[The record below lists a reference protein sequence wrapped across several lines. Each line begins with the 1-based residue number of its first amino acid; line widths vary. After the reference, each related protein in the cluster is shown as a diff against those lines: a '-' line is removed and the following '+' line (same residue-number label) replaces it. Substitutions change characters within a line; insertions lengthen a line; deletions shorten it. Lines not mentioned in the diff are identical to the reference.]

1 MLATL
6 LFVLV
11 ESSSLILSSACSKHR
26 SDRRAGFTF
35 HSSSSLSSSPKS
47 LRISKIPFARGF
59 APFVEPSILI
69 SLPRFSTLLSL
80 TDGNSSDQDILLSP
94 TTTATSLIIESNPS
108 LGNALIDEAE
118 SRHDGE
124 IEDDAY
130 FERMFDALSRHTGRE
145 SNKNNEMA

>member
-1 MLATL
+1 MEQS
-6 LFVLV
+6 F
-11 ESSSLILSSACSKHR
+11 
-26 SDRRAGFTF
+26 
-35 HSSSSLSSSPKS
+35 
-47 LRISKIPFARGF
+47 
-59 APFVEPSILI
+59 LI

-118 SRHDGE
+118 SRNDGE

-145 SNKNNEMA
+145 SNKNNEMDPARLVDFIEQAVGIKGPRNEDKKRRGRAKPRENDIIASACSQSQRRDKKRK